1 MRRAV
6 AILVAV
12 LLTMSLASVAAAAHP
27 KLTGRVL
34 VPAAPLAGGSWG
46 MAFDQD
52 DNLWVGHISAR
63 TITKI
68 DPDSGRVL
76 ATFGPIDGVE
86 GSDDLTV
93 GPDGAVYY
101 TAILTGEV
109 GRIAP
114 DGTHSTV
121 VNLGMGVNPITFTDD
136 GRLFVG
142 KAFIADGL
150 WEVPLNGDP
159 VRLVEAASGVNGFD
173 WYDGYLY
180 GPRPD
185 LGDVIKVDVDA
196 GAPWAPEIVLSGLA
210 YPGAVDIAPDGTM
223 YVSDAGGAG
232 IFRFDPVTHTKTLV
246 AETAPA
252 DNMAIDSR
260 GRVFFSGG
268 NDGAIYRIV
277 GNGQVVVVS
286 APGLG
291 TNSGLAAGIGPD
303 GHEWVYAATKFQFWG
318 FDGRT
323 GQERLL
329 TGALPLP
336 DTAFDDGE
344 NLVLS
349 GTFANMVAVW
359 NPESGAMLAF
369 YPFFATPLN
378 AIRFDGD
385 LIVAELVTGPG
396 TARVTRYDEGSATS
410 QTFGGFMVPTGLAAT
425 DDDLYAADWLAGVV
439 YQLVR
444 DGQTLDPMEAVVTGL
459 HGPEGLALTSG
470 GDLLVVETWTQ
481 QLSLIELGAGPAV
494 VTPLLTD
501 LDVGQPA
508 PEGFPP
514 IWNFDG
520 VAVGPNGTIYLSAGG
535 ILRYELHD

>member
-1 MRRAV
+1 MRRATVIVV
-6 AILVAV
+6 AG
-12 LLTMSLASVAAAAHP
+12 LLTLSLASAAAAAHP

-34 VPAAPLAGGSWG
+34 VPAAPLPGGSWG

-52 DNLWVGHISAR
+52 DNLWVGHISDR

-76 ATFGPIDGVE
+76 ATFGPLEGVE

-142 KAFIADGL
+142 KAFMADGL

-180 GPRPD
+180 GPRPGS
-185 LGDVIKVDVDA
+185 GDVIKVDVDA
-196 GAPWAPEIVLSGLA
+196 GTPWAPEVVLSGMV
-210 YPGAVDIAPDGTM
+210 GVSAVDIAPDGTM
-223 YVSDAGGAG
+223 YVSDADGGG
-232 IFRFDPVTHTKTLV
+232 IFRFDPVTHTKTL
-246 AETAPA
+246 AAATATA

-277 GNGQVVVVS
+277 GNGQVVTVS
-286 APGLG
+286 GPGLA

-303 GHEWVYAATKFQFWG
+303 GREWVYAATKFQFWG

-323 GQERLL
+323 GRERLL

-336 DTAFDDGE
+336 DTAFADGS

-349 GTFANMVAVW
+349 GFFANMVAVW
-359 NPESGAMLAF
+359 DPATGAMLAF
-369 YPFFATPLN
+369 YPFFETPVN

-385 LIVAELVTGPG
+385 LIVAELGSAPG
-396 TARVTRYDEGSATS
+396 TARVTRLDEGSMAMETL
-410 QTFGGFMVPTGLAAT
+410 GGFVLPTGLAAT
-425 DDDLYAADWLAGVV
+425 DDDLYAADWATGTV

-444 DGQTLDPMEAVVTGL
+444 NGATLAPIEPVVSGL
-459 HGPEGLALTSG
+459 QGPEGLAMTAE
-470 GDLLVVETWTQ
+470 GDLLVVETWAQ
-481 QLSLIELGAGPAV
+481 RLSLVELDQSPAV
-494 VTPLLTD
+494 VTPLVEG

-508 PEGFPP
+508 PDGMPP
-514 IWNFDG
+514 IWAFDG
-520 VAVGPNGTIYLSAGG
+520 VAVGPSGAIYLSAGG